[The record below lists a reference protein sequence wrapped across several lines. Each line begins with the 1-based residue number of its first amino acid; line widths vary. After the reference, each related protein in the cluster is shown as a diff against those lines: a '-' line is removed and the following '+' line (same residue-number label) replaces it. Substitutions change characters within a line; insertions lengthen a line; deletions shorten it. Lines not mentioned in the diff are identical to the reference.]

1 MSKSLKEGS
10 SDVCTLIPS
19 YFNSLFLNESV
30 GGIGIISCCRSQCT
44 WSSVWSKEGKV
55 PQVTFL
61 KQEGDWKACGKTC
74 FGMGS
79 CFYPL
84 RSEGFWEAS
93 QIVPGRS
100 QQCLARGLLLQK
112 SKGWAKRNREKKRE
126 MKPAIA
132 GYFIW
137 PKPSCFPIAGAFR
150 DSCLQIFNKTQN
162 CQVVQKKYIY
172 PV

>member
-1 MSKSLKEGS
+1 M
-10 SDVCTLIPS
+10 TLWAG
-19 YFNSLFLNESV
+19 LESFPV
-30 GGIGIISCCRSQCT
+30 CRSQCT
-44 WSSVWSKEGKV
+44 WSSVRARYQRWTSKEGRV

-61 KQEGDWKACGKTC
+61 KREGDWKACGKTC
-74 FGMGS
+74 FRMGS
-79 CFYPL
+79 CFQSL

-137 PKPSCFPIAGAFR
+137 PKPSCFQIAGAFT

-162 CQVVQKKYIY
+162 CQVV
-172 PV
+172 